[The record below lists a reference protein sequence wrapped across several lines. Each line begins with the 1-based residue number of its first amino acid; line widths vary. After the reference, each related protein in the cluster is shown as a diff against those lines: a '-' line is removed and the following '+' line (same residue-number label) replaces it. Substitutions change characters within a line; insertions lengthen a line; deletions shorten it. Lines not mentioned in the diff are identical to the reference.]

1 MFSRLLSSRVFARP
15 HPAHL
20 LLLQLE
26 DLLLHFGDLPVHAV
40 HALDELL
47 LGQLGGRR
55 VLVLPQVGRMPA
67 WGRGLHFDAVL
78 GLLNH
83 SQPKASM
90 TSIQM
95 KTTSIKQQH
104 HDGSTQQ
111 RVEALRHTFFTS
123 MLALRLSWTAWGR
136 GIMMPP
142 VVEGARAMW
151 DSEMVSMRGRLA
163 SSCST
168 AWAVKERNC
177 ISKPW
182 QFSGGLGRE
191 QQWLARWFA
200 RCSWDQPP

>member
-1 MFSRLLSSRVFARP
+1 MFSRLLSSGVFARP

-83 SQPKASM
+83 SQPKAST
-90 TSIQM
+90 TSRQM
-95 KTTSIKQQH
+95 KMTSIKQQH
-104 HDGSTQQ
+104 HDGSTAGGGAAPHLLHLHVGPEAVLD
-111 RVEALRHTFFTS
+111 RVGQGHYDAPGG
-123 MLALRLSWTAWGR
+123 GR
-136 GIMMPP
+136 GAGD
-142 VVEGARAMW
+142 V
-151 DSEMVSMRGRLA
+151 
-163 SSCST
+163 
-168 AWAVKERNC
+168 
-177 ISKPW
+177 
-182 QFSGGLGRE
+182 GL
-191 QQWLARWFA
+191 
-200 RCSWDQPP
+200 